1 MCNLLEF
8 SDEKQGGFCHPFL
21 LLRFSDEVHVDQR
34 LVQLLLFS
42 KQYVLMRVIWGEGMS
57 LTLSHNKTS
66 CDINT
71 DRQNRGVKSIGQD
84 QV

>member
-1 MCNLLEF
+1 MIKNRVAFAIL
-8 SDEKQGGFCHPFL
+8 FL
-21 LLRFSDEVHVDQR
+21 LLRFSDEVHVDQQF
-34 LVQLLLFS
+34 VQSLLFS
-42 KQYVLMRVIWGEGMS
+42 RQHILMRVIWGEGMS
-57 LTLSHNKTS
+57 LTLSHNKTG